1 MLVVDDERAL
11 LALLTRYLERLGCAV
26 LAAASGPEALALA
39 ERHAGRLWL
48 VVTDVDLP
56 GMSGGELARA
66 LGGRHPDTPVLFIS
80 GRPAPRGLSD
90 AVAGRPAAFLAKPF
104 ALDELQAA
112 VAALAGERPAPV
124 RDRATG
130 AAPDEPPR

>member
-11 LALLTRYLERLGCAV
+11 LALLTRFLERLGCAV

-39 ERHAGRLWL
+39 ERHEGPLWL

-66 LGGRHPDTPVLFIS
+66 LGARHPDTPVLFIS

-104 ALDELQAA
+104 ALGELRAA
-112 VAALAGERPAPV
+112 VVSLAG
-124 RDRATG
+124 D
-130 AAPDEPPR
+130 PPGPGNAQR